1 MKFKNY
7 QFLKIK
13 QYLKNNDILLISNG
27 INQKALNWVK
37 LEQGIKKMNLKYF
50 KPYNKI
56 TKKVIS
62 TSIYFNYINL
72 INGSFFFLAQ
82 NNRTTLNKNLFKA
95 EKLEF
100 LKFRL
105 LALKLNKKLYS
116 IKQIQ
121 KINSLTYKKVISTF
135 YQFLLINLKFSQT
148 LIKSKSKQCDLNT

>member
-72 INGSFFFLAQ
+72 INGSFFF
-82 NNRTTLNKNLFKA
+82 
-95 EKLEF
+95 
-100 LKFRL
+100 
-105 LALKLNKKLYS
+105 
-116 IKQIQ
+116 
-121 KINSLTYKKVISTF
+121 
-135 YQFLLINLKFSQT
+135 
-148 LIKSKSKQCDLNT
+148 